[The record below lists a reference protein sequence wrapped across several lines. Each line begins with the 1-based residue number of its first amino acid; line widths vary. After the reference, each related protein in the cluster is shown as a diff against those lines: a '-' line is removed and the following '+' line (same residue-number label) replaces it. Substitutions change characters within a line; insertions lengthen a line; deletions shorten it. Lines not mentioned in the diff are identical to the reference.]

1 MSDQQSAISYQ
12 LNKLSAISGQLEP
25 CPQGLRNTK
34 GNGSTDLRCEVFSGP
49 RMAQTRAPQGFGR
62 APRRGEAG
70 YSRTHLTCVRAAE
83 RRPTA
88 GGAGVPPRDN
98 SAARGGGD

>member
-34 GNGSTDLRCEVFSGP
+34 GNGSTDLRCVVFSGP

-83 RRPTA
+83 RRATDGAAGVSEGRGVAPGTA
-88 GGAGVPPRDN
+88 G
-98 SAARGGGD
+98 